1 LVLLMKLVWHLVI
14 LGSLVSVC
22 ASTSPGQTTDS
33 VRRGAGLTLT
43 ANVTPA
49 SIIQLSS
56 KSNYIEE
63 LEAPSNTLYALKVV
77 LADSETADLVK
88 QTAAGTL
95 VMTRV
100 EFLVRFSG
108 FKDETATMVITVT
121 DIDDKSGRLSLTEG
135 ASEASLRRFQLGQ
148 VIKVEGVRSGERIVR
163 YVGFLVD
170 ETVSGAPQTTGGGAV
185 LTYELIH

>member
-1 LVLLMKLVWHLVI
+1 MKLVWHLVI

-22 ASTSPGQTTDS
+22 ASTSLGQTPDS
-33 VRRGAGLTLT
+33 VRRGAGLTLS

-63 LEAPSNTLYALKVV
+63 LETPSNTMCALRVV

-121 DIDDKSGRLSLTEG
+121 AVADKSGRLSLTEG
-135 ASEASLRRFQLGQ
+135 TSEAGLRRLQLGQ

-170 ETVSGAPQTTGGGAV
+170 QTVSGAAQMNGRGAV
-185 LTYELIH
+185 LSYELTH

>member
-1 LVLLMKLVWHLVI
+1 MKLVWHFVI

-22 ASTSPGQTTDS
+22 AATSLGQTPDS
-33 VRRGAGLTLT
+33 VRRGAGLTLS

-56 KSNYIEE
+56 KSSYIEE
-63 LEAPSNTLYALKVV
+63 LETPSNTLCALKVV
-77 LADSETADLVK
+77 LADSATADLMK

-121 DIDDKSGRLSLTEG
+121 AVDDKSGRLSLTEG
-135 ASEASLRRFQLGQ
+135 TSEASLRRLELGH
-148 VIKVEGVRSGERIVR
+148 VVKVEGVRSGERVVR

-170 ETVSGAPQTTGGGAV
+170 ETVSSTPQKNGRGAA

>member
-1 LVLLMKLVWHLVI
+1 MKLVWHLVI

-22 ASTSPGQTTDS
+22 ASTSVGQTPDS
-33 VRRGAGLTLT
+33 VRRGAGLNLS

-49 SIIQLSS
+49 SIIELSS

-63 LEAPSNTLYALKVV
+63 LETASNTMCALRVV

-108 FKDETATMVITVT
+108 FKDETATIVITVT
-121 DIDDKSGRLSLTEG
+121 AFDDESGRLSLREG
-135 ASEASLRRFQLGQ
+135 TSEASLRNLQLGQ

-163 YVGFLVD
+163 YVGFLMD
-170 ETVSGAPQTTGGGAV
+170 ETVSGAPQKNDRGAA

>member
-1 LVLLMKLVWHLVI
+1 MKLVWHLVI

-22 ASTSPGQTTDS
+22 ASISLGQTDS
-33 VRRGAGLTLT
+33 EGRGAGLALS

-56 KSNYIEE
+56 KSNNIEE
-63 LEAPSNTLYALKVV
+63 LETPSNTLCALRVV
-77 LADSETADLVK
+77 LADSETGDLVK
-88 QTAAGTL
+88 RTAAGTL

-121 DIDDKSGRLSLTEG
+121 AVDDESGRLSLTEG
-135 ASEASLRRFQLGQ
+135 TSEASLRRLQLGQ

-170 ETVSGAPQTTGGGAV
+170 ETVSGVPRKDGRGAA

>member
-1 LVLLMKLVWHLVI
+1 MKLVWHLVI

-22 ASTSPGQTTDS
+22 ASTSLGQTPDS
-33 VRRGAGLTLT
+33 VERGAGLTLS
-43 ANVTPA
+43 ANVIPA

-63 LEAPSNTLYALKVV
+63 LETPSNTMCALRVV
-77 LADSETADLVK
+77 LADSETADLLK
-88 QTAAGTL
+88 QTAAGKL
-95 VMTRV
+95 IMTRV

-121 DIDDKSGRLSLTEG
+121 AVDDKGGRLSLTEG
-135 ASEASLRRFQLGQ
+135 TSEASLRTLQLGQ
-148 VIKVEGVRSGERIVR
+148 ILKVEGVRSGERIVR
-163 YVGFLVD
+163 YVGFQVD
-170 ETVSGAPQTTGGGAV
+170 RTVRSSPEKNGAGAS

>member
-1 LVLLMKLVWHLVI
+1 MKLVWHLVI

-22 ASTSPGQTTDS
+22 ASTSLGQTPDS
-33 VRRGAGLTLT
+33 VGRGAGLTLS

-49 SIIQLSS
+49 SIIQFSS

-63 LEAPSNTLYALKVV
+63 LETPSNRMCALRVV
-77 LADSETADLVK
+77 LADLETADLVK

-108 FKDETATMVITVT
+108 FKDETAKMVITVT
-121 DIDDKSGRLSLTEG
+121 SVDDKSGRLSLTEG
-135 ASEASLRRFQLGQ
+135 ASEASLRRLQLGQ
-148 VIKVEGVRSGERIVR
+148 VITVNGVRSGDRIVR

-170 ETVSGAPQTTGGGAV
+170 ETPGGVPQKNDRGAA